1 MCADSAR
8 ALWALFCFRFLY
20 LRHCTRLKCCFTSRE
35 TVGLLGTG
43 AQDGHLDF
51 HTAPELWETA
61 PTSHILVLP
70 GYSPLVQQAASHSLR
85 IFLRFMPAS
94 SSQYTYFYPLRVV
107 FFRHA
112 CWLCVRWNDC
122 RHRGVVR
129 QGILNL
135 SLLFVSAVEFSFS
148 GYVPTEHKPSSEPK
162 FQHKQ
167 IFRQHPT
174 DQFILTSSLWKP
186 NSL

>member
-1 MCADSAR
+1 M
-8 ALWALFCFRFLY
+8 
-20 LRHCTRLKCCFTSRE
+20 LKCCFTSTE
-35 TVGLLGTG
+35 TVGLLRTG

-51 HTAPELWETA
+51 HTTPGLWEMA
-61 PTSHILVLP
+61 PTTHVLILP
-70 GYSPLVQQAASHSLR
+70 DYSPHVQQAAFHSLQT
-85 IFLRFMPAS
+85 FLRFMPAS
-94 SSQYTYFYPLRVV
+94 SSQHTYFYPLRVV

-122 RHRGVVR
+122 RYRAVVR

-148 GYVPTEHKPSSEPK
+148 GYIPTEHKPSSGPK
-162 FQHKQ
+162 FHHKQ
-167 IFRQHPT
+167 VFRQHPT
-174 DQFILTSSLWKP
+174 DQLILTWSLWKP